1 MKSRI
6 NQFVCLVTMLASAS
20 LATFA
25 RAADADVASPVKR
38 QEVLDHAKKLLAP
51 REVRPPAADPFHP
64 EAFDEVVS
72 SVGRVPGT
80 PNPTPATGP
89 GTEATVTKPT
99 GPRTGH
105 DLLMAMAGA
114 LKAPNIIVLNGQPVL
129 LFGQKRVKAG
139 GTLTIN
145 FEGTEYTV
153 EITAINPPNF
163 TLRLNREEFTRPI
176 K

>member
-1 MKSRI
+1 MKNRI
-6 NQFVCLVTMLASAS
+6 NKLVAVFLVLAGASA
-20 LATFA
+20 AVVG
-25 RAADADVASPVKR
+25 RAADTDVVSPVKR

-51 REVRPPAADPFHP
+51 RDIRPAAADPFHP
-64 EAFDEVVS
+64 EAFDEALAAM
-72 SVGRVPGT
+72 GRVPGST
-80 PNPTPATGP
+80 TTPAS

-99 GPRTGH
+99 GPRNEH
-105 DLLMAMAGA
+105 DLLMAMSAA
-114 LKAPNIIVLNGQPVL
+114 LKAPNVIVLNGQPVL

-139 GTLTIN
+139 GTLNIN
-145 FEGTEYTV
+145 FEGSEYTV